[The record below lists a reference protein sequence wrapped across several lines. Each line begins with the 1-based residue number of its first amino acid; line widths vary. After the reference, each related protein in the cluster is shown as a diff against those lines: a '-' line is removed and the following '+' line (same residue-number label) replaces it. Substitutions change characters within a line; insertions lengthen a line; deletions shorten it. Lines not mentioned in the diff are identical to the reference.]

1 MKILLF
7 GKNGQLGQEFQKII
21 PQLGEVT
28 CLDQG
33 DVDLSDIQALQKALS
48 ELKPNLIINASAYT
62 AVDRAETEAEKVMRI
77 NALAPGAMAEWARK
91 SQAVFIHYSTDYVF
105 DGMKGSP
112 YIESD
117 QTNPLN
123 VYGKSK
129 LAGEAA
135 IAQAGEAYLIL
146 RTSWVYSL
154 GASSFVGKVL
164 EWARKNKTLK
174 LVSDQISNPTW
185 ARELAEATFSLVS
198 THRDNLQDVMKERR
212 GLYHLAGSGFTSRYE
227 WAKQILIYDP
237 KRTEQLVQTI
247 EPVSSSEF
255 PTLAVRPL
263 FSALNCEKF
272 TKTFGL
278 RLPNWDEAL
287 QKAMSENSG

>member
-7 GKNGQLGQEFQKII
+7 GKNGQLGKEFQKIL

-33 DVDLSDIQALQKALS
+33 DLDLSNIHALQKVLH
-48 ELKPNLIINASAYT
+48 EMKPNLIINASAYT
-62 AVDRAETEAEKVMRI
+62 AVDRAETEAEKVMQI

-91 SQAVFIHYSTDYVF
+91 SHAVFIHYSTDYVF

-117 QTNPLN
+117 GTNPLN

-129 LAGEAA
+129 LAGEAS
-135 IAQAGEAYLIL
+135 IIQTGEAYLIL

-154 GASSFVGKVL
+154 GGSSFVSKVL

-174 LVSDQISNPTW
+174 IVSDQISNPTW
-185 ARELAEATFSLVS
+185 ARDLAEATFNLVS
-198 THRDNLQDVMKERR
+198 AHRGNLHDVMKERR
-212 GLYHLAGSGFTSRYE
+212 GLYHLAGSGYASRYE
-227 WAKQILIYDP
+227 WAKQILANDP
-237 KRTEQLVQTI
+237 ERTEQLVQTI
-247 EPVSSSEF
+247 EPVPTKEF
-255 PTLAVRPL
+255 PTPATRPL
-263 FSALNCEKF
+263 FTALDCEKF

-278 RLPNWDEAL
+278 CPPNWRESL
-287 QKAMSENSG
+287 KQAMTE